1 MARMIKAIH
10 VFVLI
15 SLFSKPVY
23 SQELTKKT
31 PNVLFIVVDDLN
43 TSLGCYGNKEVFSP
57 NIDRLAAKGVRFDR
71 AYCQYPLCNPSR
83 ASFLSGRRPETTGI
97 YVLNVSARTALPN
110 AVMLPQYFRNKGY
123 FTAGAGKVFHNPKMS
138 DATSWDF
145 YEDNPSQDTE
155 EKSAVE
161 TRQGGGDG
169 KPSSLALSSDGSK
182 TRDAMNT
189 QTILR
194 FLREKTKE
202 NKPFFLAAGFH
213 KPHLPWTAPKRFF
226 DLYTK
231 DKISIPTEPKMSN
244 VPPMALQTEL
254 SGFSQ
259 PDRKEAIQGYYA
271 CISFTDSKIGLLL
284 DEMDKLSLWENTIV
298 VLVGDNGFHLGD
310 HDGLW
315 AKLSQFDASTHVP
328 MIIAGAGIPKGKV
341 VNSPVELLDI
351 YPTLVALSGG
361 LTQPNLEGKNLVPFL
376 SGKNQVIPP
385 AKSMVFH
392 YDSTQKADVLGRTVI
407 DKQWRYTEWDG
418 GKRGTELYIHEND
431 PKEYI
436 NQVNDQKMQKFVVK
450 GKSILTNSQVPKVGE
465 ANRPRA
471 LLKPGM
477 KSN

>member
-1 MARMIKAIH
+1 MIKAIQ

-15 SLFSKPVY
+15 TLFLTPVY
-23 SQELTKKT
+23 SQELSKKT

-83 ASFLSGRRPETTGI
+83 ASFLSGKRPETTGI

-110 AVMLPQYFRNKGY
+110 AVMLPQYFRQKGY
-123 FTAGAGKVFHNPKMS
+123 FTAGAGKVFHNAKMS
-138 DATSWDF
+138 DVASWDF
-145 YEDNPSQDTE
+145 YEDNPSQDPE
-155 EKSAVE
+155 EKSAVD

-169 KPSSLALSSDGSK
+169 KPSSLALSSDGSR
-182 TRDAMNT
+182 TRDAHNT

-194 FLREKTKE
+194 FLREKVNEK
-202 NKPFFLAAGFH
+202 KPFFLAAGFH

-226 DLYTK
+226 DLYPK
-231 DKISIPTEPKMSN
+231 DKISIPAEPKMSN
-244 VPPMALQTEL
+244 VPPIALQTEL

-259 PDRKEAIQGYYA
+259 PNRKEAIQGYYA
-271 CISFTDSKIGLLL
+271 CISFTDSQIGLLL
-284 DEMDKLSLWENTIV
+284 DEMDKLSLWENTVV

-328 MIIAGAGIPKGKV
+328 MIMAGAGIPKGKV

-361 LTQPNLEGKNLVPFL
+361 STLPVLEG
-376 SGKNQVIPP
+376 
-385 AKSMVFH
+385 
-392 YDSTQKADVLGRTVI
+392 
-407 DKQWRYTEWDG
+407 
-418 GKRGTELYIHEND
+418 
-431 PKEYI
+431 
-436 NQVNDQKMQKFVVK
+436 
-450 GKSILTNSQVPKVGE
+450 
-465 ANRPRA
+465 
-471 LLKPGM
+471 
-477 KSN
+477 